1 MARRGIK
8 RTQYEIYWEILTYC
22 EIPRLFTS
30 IIQRC
35 DLNSKNGQE
44 YLDFLERKGYI
55 ARSSEGGKT
64 TYSTTRAAK
73 VFVDLF
79 ARLYLELYQD
89 SPEFK
94 I

>member
-1 MARRGIK
+1 MSRRGVK

-22 EIPRLFTS
+22 ETPRLFTS

-44 YLDFLERKGYI
+44 HLDFLERKGYV
-55 ARSSEGGKT
+55 ARNSQGGKT
-64 TYSTTRAAK
+64 LYSATRAAK
-73 VFVDLF
+73 EFVDLF
-79 ARLYLELYQD
+79 ARLYLELYDD

>member
-1 MARRGIK
+1 MVRIGAK

-22 EIPRLFTS
+22 KTPRIFTS

-44 YLDFLERKGYI
+44 HLDFLERKGYI
-55 ARSSEGGKT
+55 TRISEGGRT
-64 TYSTTRAAK
+64 LYSSTQDAK
-73 VFVDLF
+73 EFIELF
-79 ARLYLELYQD
+79 TRLYLELYED